1 LKQPYKRLTTKERLR
16 SKKVYEFIGKGLLS
30 IREVLFFVDF
40 TSLLTIPYGF
50 SRRHISSIRVQ
61 SGR

>member
-40 TSLLTIPYGF
+40 TSFKT
-50 SRRHISSIRVQ
+50 HSSWILPAAYIFY
-61 SGR
+61 